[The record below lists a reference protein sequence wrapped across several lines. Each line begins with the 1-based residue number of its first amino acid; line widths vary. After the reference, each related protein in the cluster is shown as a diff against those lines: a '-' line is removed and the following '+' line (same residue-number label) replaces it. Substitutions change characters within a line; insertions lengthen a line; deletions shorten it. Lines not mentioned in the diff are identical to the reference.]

1 MVPGMFASRCGLE
14 CDVASG
20 TISLIF
26 RIKSSIN
33 DAHMNSRKYLLTL
46 ASAAVFA
53 LSASVKADVSNVVAD
68 MAWAAN
74 NFLNALTDEERG
86 TASFEFKD
94 DQRIDWHFIPKERK
108 GLAINQISG
117 EKKTL
122 AQALLSSGLSS
133 KGYLQAS
140 TIMTLEKILQ
150 DMEGPGRRFP
160 RDPELYQV
168 CIFGH
173 PSDTGT
179 WAWSFEGHHLSVN
192 FTIVKG
198 REISATPHFMGTNPA
213 HVKEGP
219 RKGLQVLG
227 NEENQARA
235 LLKSLRPAQFKKA
248 MISDKAPSDIFT
260 AAEKEVGPLED
271 KGIAA
276 SDLGWSQKE
285 ALLGIIETYLY
296 HVRPAV
302 AEVEL
307 EKIEKAGI
315 ANIKFAWMGGSNVGD
330 AHYYRIQ
337 GPTFVLEYDNIQN
350 GANHVH
356 AVWRDFNGDFGRDL
370 LKRHYEQF
378 AH

>member
-1 MVPGMFASRCGLE
+1 
-14 CDVASG
+14 
-20 TISLIF
+20 LIF

-33 DAHMNSRKYLLTL
+33 NRHMNSRKHLLTL
-46 ASAAVFA
+46 ATAAVFA

-74 NFLNALTDEERG
+74 NFLNALTDEERA
-86 TASFEFKD
+86 TASFDLKD
-94 DQRIDWHFIPKERK
+94 DQRIDWHFIPKDRK
-108 GLAINQISG
+108 GLGINKISG

-133 KGYLQAS
+133 RGYLQAS

-160 RDPELYQV
+160 RDPELYHV
-168 CIFGH
+168 SIFGK
-173 PSDTGT
+173 PSNTGT

-198 REISATPHFMGTNPA
+198 QEISATPHFMGTNPA

-248 MISDKAPSDIFT
+248 MIGDKAPGDIFT
-260 AAEKEVGPLED
+260 AAEKTVTPLEN

-276 SDLGWSQKE
+276 SELNWSQVE
-285 ALLGIIETYLY
+285 DLLGIIETYLY
-296 HVRPAV
+296 HVRPEV
-302 AEVEL
+302 AEIEL
-307 EKIEKAGI
+307 EQIEKAGI
-315 ANIKFAWMGGSNVGD
+315 AVIKFAWMGGTEVGD

-337 GPTFVLEYDNIQN
+337 GPTFLLEYDNIQN

-378 AH
+378 PH